1 MPKAILRGRT
11 RWPPAAIAV
20 APRRKGSRGHVLNP
34 HCMPRAK
41 PGPTCAPTPAT
52 SLTRGGFS
60 CPLPMVGFNPD
71 LAPQPLR
78 SSLPSQAQP
87 SLPSPNLLG

>member
-1 MPKAILRGRT
+1 MPKAALRGRT

-41 PGPTCAPTPAT
+41 PGPTCGPPRPPASPEEVLAAPYPWLG
-52 SLTRGGFS
+52 STRTW
-60 CPLPMVGFNPD
+60 
-71 LAPQPLR
+71 
-78 SSLPSQAQP
+78 LPSH
-87 SLPSPNLLG
+87 